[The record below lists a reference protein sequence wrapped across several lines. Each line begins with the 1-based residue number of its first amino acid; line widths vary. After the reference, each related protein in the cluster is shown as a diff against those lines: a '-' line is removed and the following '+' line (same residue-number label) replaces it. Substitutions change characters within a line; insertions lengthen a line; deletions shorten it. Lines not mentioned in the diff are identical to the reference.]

1 MTHARP
7 RSAVVR
13 AGVRRRIR
21 RQSDANLRFAAAGES
36 VSVAG
41 RIPISAEEQIMAEVT
56 RAAVEQALA
65 GWREPHLGT
74 DLVSAG
80 AIEGVDVD
88 GGHVGVR
95 LKLGF
100 PLNRYR
106 DRLAEEV
113 ASRVREATGAAQV
126 DVSIDWAVTPRQVQA
141 TLKPLENIK
150 NIIAV
155 ASAKGGVG
163 KSTTAVNLALA
174 LADEG
179 ARVGLLDADIYGP
192 SQPRMMGVAGRRPGS
207 PDGKTITPLENY
219 GVQVMSIGF
228 LIEEES
234 PMVWRGP
241 MVTQA
246 LTQLLTETRWDAL
259 DYLVIDLPPGT
270 GDIQLTLSQR
280 VPVAGAVVVTTPQDI
295 ATLDARKGIRMFAK
309 VKVPVLGVLENMSLH
324 ICSNCGHE
332 EHVFGA
338 GGGQRLADQEGV
350 DLLGSLPLDIH
361 IREQADAGRPTVV
374 ADPDG
379 RLATLYREAARTTTA
394 RLSLQDQA
402 GTSRFPKI
410 VIDDN

>member
-1 MTHARP
+1 M
-7 RSAVVR
+7 V
-13 AGVRRRIR
+13 
-21 RQSDANLRFAAAGES
+21 
-36 VSVAG
+36 
-41 RIPISAEEQIMAEVT
+41 EVT

-74 DLVSAG
+74 DLVAAG
-80 AIEGVDVD
+80 AVESTDAGADRVTV
-88 GGHVGVR
+88 H

-106 DRLAEEV
+106 EDLANAV
-113 ASRVREATGAAQV
+113 AGVVRDATGAADVTVQV
-126 DVSIDWAVTPRQVQA
+126 DWAVTSRQVQA

-192 SQPRMMGVAGRRPGS
+192 SQPRMMGVAGRKPGT

-246 LTQLLTETRWDAL
+246 LTQLLTETRWEAL

-270 GDIQLTLSQR
+270 GDIQPTLSQR

-295 ATLDARKGIRMFAK
+295 ATLDARKGIKMFEK

-332 EHVFGA
+332 EHIFGA

-350 DLLGSLPLDIH
+350 DLLGSLPLDIR
-361 IREQADAGRPTVV
+361 IREQADAGRPTVG
-374 ADPDG
+374 ADPDS
-379 RLATLYREAARTTTA
+379 RLATLYREAARTTAA
-394 RLSLQDQA
+394 RLSLQAQS
-402 GTSRFPKI
+402 GTSRFPNI
-410 VIDDN
+410 VIDDT

>member
-1 MTHARP
+1 
-7 RSAVVR
+7 
-13 AGVRRRIR
+13 
-21 RQSDANLRFAAAGES
+21 
-36 VSVAG
+36 
-41 RIPISAEEQIMAEVT
+41 MAQT
-56 RAAVEQALA
+56 TKADVEQAL
-65 GWREPHLGT
+65 GRWREPHLGT

-80 AIEGVDVD
+80 AVRAIEVETDR
-88 GGHVGVR
+88 VR
-95 LKLGF
+95 VHLNLGF
-100 PLNRYR
+100 PVTRHR
-106 DRLAEEV
+106 EALAAQVAEV
-113 ASRVREATGAAQV
+113 VRTATGAADVAVEV
-126 DVSIDWAVTPRQVQA
+126 DWTVVPRQVQA

-192 SQPRMMGVAGRRPGS
+192 SQPRMMGVAGGKPQS

-270 GDIQLTLSQR
+270 GDIQLTLAQK

-295 ATLDARKGIRMFAK
+295 ATLDARKGIKMFEK

-332 EHVFGA
+332 EHVFGS

-350 DLLGSLPLDIH
+350 DLLGSLPLDIR
-361 IREQADAGRPTVV
+361 IREQADAGHPTVA
-374 ADPDG
+374 ADPDS
-379 RLATLYREAARTTTA
+379 RVATLYREAARTTAA
-394 RLSLQDQA
+394 RLSLQAAA
-402 GTSRFPKI
+402 GTSRFPNI
-410 VIDDN
+410 MVDED

>member
-1 MTHARP
+1 M
-7 RSAVVR
+7 SE
-13 AGVRRRIR
+13 
-21 RQSDANLRFAAAGES
+21 L
-36 VSVAG
+36 
-41 RIPISAEEQIMAEVT
+41 T
-56 RAAVEQALA
+56 REAVEAA
-65 GWREPHLGT
+65 IGAWTEPHLGT

-80 AIEGVDVD
+80 TVKDVRVD
-88 GGHVGVR
+88 GDRVAVD
-95 LKLGF
+95 LQLGF
-100 PLNRYR
+100 PVDHYR
-106 DRLAEEV
+106 PALQRELEA
-113 ASRVREATGAAQV
+113 RIREATGASAVAVSVDWQV
-126 DVSIDWAVTPRQVQA
+126 SARQVQA
-141 TLKPLENIK
+141 TLKPLENVR

-163 KSTTAVNLALA
+163 KSTSAANLALA
-174 LADEG
+174 LAGEG

-192 SQPRMMGVAGRRPGS
+192 SQPRMMGVAGRKPDS

-228 LIEEES
+228 LIEEET

-246 LTQLLTETRWDAL
+246 LTQLLNETRWESL

-295 ATLDARKGIRMFAK
+295 ATLDARKGIKMFEK

-350 DLLGSLPLDIH
+350 ELLGSLPLDIH
-361 IREQADAGRPTVV
+361 IREQADAGRPTVIAEPESRV
-374 ADPDG
+374 AE
-379 RLATLYREAARTTTA
+379 LYRQAARRTA
-394 RLSLQDQA
+394 ALLSRQA
-402 GTSRFPKI
+402 SAGASRFPKI
-410 VIDDN
+410 VVDDT